1 MVFDRTD
8 IAAHVSAAFISDAII
23 RPADDQKAAWVLE
36 SARVDGYSKPIT
48 HARRTCDAA
57 LADVAAVEMKKVTVL
72 MS

>member
-1 MVFDRTD
+1 MVFDRTVV
-8 IAAHVSAAFISDAII
+8 AAQVSAGFIVNAII
-23 RPADDQKAAWVLE
+23 RLADDQKAAWVLE

-57 LADVAAVEMKKVTVL
+57 LTDVTAVEMKKVTVL